1 MCGIIGV
8 LLADEQTC
16 VNQYLCDGLTVLQH
30 RGQDAAGIVTA
41 CSPSGSSSSSSS
53 SSSTLHLRKDNGLVR
68 DVFQSHHMVELVGNV
83 GLGHC
88 RYPTAGSSSCA
99 EAQPLYTNQ
108 PYGICVVHNG
118 NLTNTEELRI
128 AVREKALRHIN
139 TGSDSEVLLNVFAEA
154 LTSHLTST
162 ATHKSLRSSPSTTTT
177 THHDPSSPMALQDM
191 PNCIFAAMTDVFQ
204 SCKGGY
210 AAIYLINGIGIVA
223 FRDPHG
229 IRPLVFGTRDGHAHN
244 DNHYHHNHNME
255 INSTTELATPTKLLD
270 YCFASESVA
279 IDTLGFTLE
288 R

>member
-8 LLADEQTC
+8 LLADEETC

-41 CSPSGSSSSSSS
+41 CSPSVDGSCGGRT
-53 SSSTLHLRKDNGLVR
+53 SSTLHLRKDNGLVR

-154 LTSHLTST
+154 LTSHVST
-162 ATHKSLRSSPSTTTT
+162 NKSKFSSPSSSEND
-177 THHDPSSPMALQDM
+177 HHYSPMDLHDM

-229 IRPLVFGTRDGHAHN
+229 IRPLVFGTRGGN
-244 DNHYHHNHNME
+244 GQKNME
-255 INSTTELATPTKLLD
+255 INNIATTLASPTEQLD

>member
-41 CSPSGSSSSSSS
+41 CSPSADGGSCGGSSST
-53 SSSTLHLRKDNGLVR
+53 SSTLHLRKDNGLVR

-128 AVREKALRHIN
+128 AVRDKALRHIN

-154 LTSHLTST
+154 LTSHVST
-162 ATHKSLRSSPSTTTT
+162 NKSKFSA
-177 THHDPSSPMALQDM
+177 PSSSENDHHYSPIDLYDM

-229 IRPLVFGTRDGHAHN
+229 IRPLVFGTRHGNGHN
-244 DNHYHHNHNME
+244 NNME
-255 INSTTELATPTKLLD
+255 INATPTKLLD